1 MFIKTNKKIF
11 TSINSFHMTANGF
24 TNDKSGILIHLLL
37 HFRILR
43 FALIMKSDTG
53 KLNDNINS
61 E

>member
-1 MFIKTNKKIF
+1 
-11 TSINSFHMTANGF
+11 MTANGF

-61 E
+61 EQSERVT